1 VGPASIYSFTVGI
14 LDTEPDQMIGSRVPM
29 KVRVSVRLAIATCVF
44 VGASISSASA
54 EIVYLASGRTMSVKG
69 HRVEG
74 ESMVLCLRAGGEI
87 TFDRTLVEKIVPD
100 EVPHPDP
107 EPEQEAAATPDVPKP
122 PAIDVQALLDSTPYG
137 ELISSMSQ
145 ANGVDPLLV
154 RALIQVESNYK
165 PGAKSS
171 KGAMGLMQLMPQTAR
186 EYNVRNPYDPKAN
199 VEAGIKKLKSLIDKW
214 GVELALAAYNA
225 GEGAVQRFNG
235 IPPYRETRDYVTR
248 ILSLWRQ

>member
-1 VGPASIYSFTVGI
+1 MSV
-14 LDTEPDQMIGSRVPM
+14 RVP
-29 KVRVSVRLAIATCVF
+29 VRLAIATCVF

-54 EIVYLASGRTMSVKG
+54 EIVYLTSGRTLSVKA

-87 TFDRTLVEKIVPD
+87 TFAQSLVEKIVPD
-100 EVPHPDP
+100 EVPYPDP
-107 EPEQEAAATPDVPKP
+107 QPEQETAATPDAPKP
-122 PAIDVQALLDSTPYG
+122 PTIDVQALLDSTPYG
-137 ELISSMSQ
+137 ELISAMSQ

-186 EYNVRNPYDPKAN
+186 EYNVRNPYDPKTN